1 LRYTIDF
8 TDELAINHELVGGK
22 GANLGRLTA
31 AGFTVPTGFT
41 ISTDAYSTFLRGGGL
56 DIQIGGLLDGID
68 YGDADQVESVAAAIR
83 ALIVAA
89 DVPEDVLSA
98 VSAAYASFGDER
110 QPVAVRSSGTA
121 EDLAEASF
129 AGMHDTYLDIRG
141 IEGVLDGVRRCWAS
155 LWTARATAYRY
166 NNGFAHDEARLA
178 VVIQQMVSA
187 EAAGVMFTA
196 HPVTGA
202 VDQIII
208 NASWGLGEAVVS
220 GIVTPDEYTLSRETL
235 GVLRLTIGDKKL
247 CIVRAPEQ
255 GTLEQ
260 ETPEADRRRASLTDA
275 QAAELGHLGRRVTE
289 YYEGFPQDIEW
300 AYADGHCY
308 LLQSRPITGV
318 ELSWD
323 EDLEYFHIGKEED
336 HRDEFVYTRAW
347 SDDFSIGAITPLY
360 YTTRTKETSDN
371 YHAGQVLYGHQEA
384 AAIRSWKYYKG
395 EEYFS
400 CNMEAAWI
408 PRLLPPYLRN
418 AGSMNKLP
426 PSWWEEVKNAPF
438 SWVDYL
444 KTQARIVFLD
454 GRSGPYKYTKSFQE
468 RVDDR
473 AAAVGL
479 TNEELRR
486 LSDREFQRTLT
497 DQLDRWVEADAD
509 QWAAFFIYA
518 PFAMG
523 TLGTLLAKWY
533 DGDIAQA
540 FTDLLTGLP
549 EPSITLVE
557 NAELWKLGETIKAS
571 PLLRRLLDEHEGA
584 SFFEELANHE
594 EGRAFLV
601 EYEPWR
607 IKRGHRGAA
616 DRDFILAR
624 RIDDPAIDYN
634 AFKALMAGNSADPLQ
649 NEEEHR
655 RKRQARED
663 EVYAAIARQPLG
675 FAKLEAFKLLQSWSL
690 RFMAH
695 RDDEREHLDLL
706 AYTQRRYFLE
716 MGRRLVE
723 QGRFGDVD
731 DVFFLGVQESFELMN
746 EVASP
751 ALAQAKIAGR
761 RRNFLRRQKMEVAL
775 PPYIDSFGA
784 PALPGEQIGAVSGAS
799 TFGEDGRT
807 ILPGA
812 GTSGGVVTGRARV
825 LRDMS
830 EIGSL
835 EKGDIL
841 VCYATDPGW
850 TPVFLVIGGLVM
862 ATGGVLAHGSC
873 LSREYS
879 LPAVVV
885 PDATSR
891 IEDGAII
898 TLNGDLGQVE
908 IAAAAADADAGAGRG
923 EAMPT
928 GSVVAASR

>member
-1 LRYTIDF
+1 MNYTIDF
-8 TDELAINHELVGGK
+8 NDGQATEHELVGGK

-31 AGFTVPTGFT
+31 AGFTVPPGFT
-41 ISTDAYSTFLRGGGL
+41 ISTEAYSVFMRETGL
-56 DIQIGGLLDGID
+56 EATVGSLLAGID
-68 YGDADQVESVAAAIR
+68 YEDADRVEAVCADIRAAI
-83 ALIVAA
+83 LAA
-89 DVPEDVLSA
+89 DVPQPIVAALQT
-98 VSAAYASFGDER
+98 AYAGFGDER
-110 QPVAVRSSGTA
+110 QAVAVRSSGTA
-121 EDLAEASF
+121 EDLADASF

-141 IEGVLDGVRRCWAS
+141 FDGVLDGVRRCWAS
-155 LWTARATAYRY
+155 LWTARATAYRFT
-166 NNGFAHDEARLA
+166 NGFAHDEAKLA

-220 GIVTPDEYTLSRETL
+220 GIVTPDEYTLSRDTL
-235 GVLRLTIGDKKL
+235 RVLRLTLGDKKVRV
-247 CIVRAPEQ
+247 VRAPDQ
-255 GTLEQ
+255 GTLE
-260 ETPEADRRRASLTDA
+260 EEVPEADRRRPSLTDA
-275 QAAELGHLGRRVTE
+275 QAAELGHLGRRVME
-289 YYEGFPQDIEW
+289 YYDGFPQDMEW
-300 AYADGHCY
+300 AHVDGTYY
-308 LLQSRPITGV
+308 LLQSRPVTGV

-323 EDLEYFHIGKEED
+323 EDLEYFHIGKEA
-336 HRDEFVYTRAW
+336 DERHEIVYTRAW

-371 YHAGQVLYGHQEA
+371 YHAGQVLYGHTEA
-384 AAIRSWKYYKG
+384 AAMRSWKYYKG

-400 CNMEAAWI
+400 SNMEAAWI
-408 PRLLPPYLRN
+408 PRTLPPYLRN

-438 SWVDYL
+438 SWLDYL
-444 KTQARIVFLD
+444 KTQARILFLD
-454 GRSGPYKYTKSFQE
+454 GRSGPYRYVKSFQE
-468 RVDDR
+468 RADDR

-479 TNEELRR
+479 SDEELAR

-509 QWAAFFIYA
+509 QWAAFFVYA

-533 DGDIAQA
+533 DGDVAQA

-557 NAELWKLGETIKAS
+557 NAELWQFGETIKAS
-571 PLLRRLLDEHEGA
+571 PLLRQLLDDHEGEA
-584 SFFEELANHE
+584 FFQELAHHD
-594 EGRAFLV
+594 EGRAFLA

-616 DRDFILAR
+616 DRDFILPR
-624 RIDDPAIDYN
+624 RIDDAVIDYN
-634 AFKALMAGNSADPLQ
+634 AFKALMAGGSKNPLE

-655 RKRQARED
+655 RKRQQREN
-663 EVYAAIARQPLG
+663 EVYAAISRQPLG
-675 FAKLEAFKLLQSWSL
+675 FAKLEGFKLLQSWSL

-695 RDDEREHLDLL
+695 RDNEREHLDLL

-716 MGRRLVE
+716 MGRRLLD
-723 QGRFGDVD
+723 QGRIDEVE
-731 DVFFLGVQESFELMN
+731 DVFFLGVQENYDLMN
-746 EVASP
+746 GLASP
-751 ALAQAKIAGR
+751 ALARAKIAGR
-761 RRNFLRRQKMEVAL
+761 RRNFVRRQKMEVTL

-799 TFGEDGRT
+799 TVGDDGST

-825 LRDMS
+825 LKDMS
-830 EIGSL
+830 EIGTL

-862 ATGGVLAHGSC
+862 STGGVLAHGSC
-873 LSREYS
+873 LSREYN

-885 PDATSR
+885 PEATSR
-891 IEDGAII
+891 IEDGAIV
-898 TLNGDLGQVE
+898 TLNGDLGQV
-908 IAAAAADADAGAGRG
+908 AVHPSDGGVSVADDA
-923 EAMPT
+923 
-928 GSVVAASR
+928 VAITNP